1 MIPVIFKVCNRLTQ
15 KLKFGLWVKTF
26 SCFCRFVDYYT
37 LPSNNFTLEANNV
50 TFHHSR
56 LMGASDIENA
66 VSILSHISISDYAS
80 RILLTTTY

>member
-1 MIPVIFKVCNRLTQ
+1 MFRDLYSNIQTQNILTHINEPLLIF
-15 KLKFGLWVKTF
+15 
-26 SCFCRFVDYYT
+26 RFVDYYT

-66 VSILSHISISDYAS
+66 VSQKIIEYNFFMIYF
-80 RILLTTTY
+80 